1 MRRKGELPLSMPLTF
16 PAAPPYPIRTDRG
29 EWTRE
34 ETGAPPYADLSASL
48 LAAGGYRKSAA
59 VLVREDTAPVD
70 RRVYW
75 GLVLLSPRVE
85 LELRRGEEGRREC
98 AVAVTLSLRERLE
111 DGAERTLAAAAQTLE
126 PGKEE
131 LRQVLEWGSPL
142 LEWEAEGTAGALV
155 LALEADASDL
165 EEGAS
170 LQARCTL
177 GETVGFILPR
187 P

>member
-1 MRRKGELPLSMPLTF
+1 MRRGELPLTMPLTF
-16 PAAPPYPIRTDRG
+16 PAAPPTPIRTDRD

-48 LAAGGYRKSAA
+48 LAAGGYRRSAA
-59 VLVREDTAPVD
+59 VLVREDADAVD

-85 LELRRGEEGRREC
+85 LELRRGDEERRREC

-111 DGAERTLAAAAQTLE
+111 DGTEKTLAAAAQTLE

-142 LEWEAEGTAGALV
+142 LEWEAEGTTGALV

-170 LQARCTL
+170 LQARCRL